1 VLRVPLRHLSAAALA
16 TGLLLAGSS
25 CAAALAAAARPPS
38 LTAPP
43 TSAPPAGRPASAS
56 TTSPSAKAST
66 VSQPASEPTTSP
78 PVDDPATSDPPN
90 EPTTSPPT
98 TSPPT
103 TSPPPTS
110 PPAPQPPAI
119 TAPSRAERV
128 AWFALAQVGK
138 PYVFGADGPDTFDC
152 SGLTRT
158 ALLTVGVDVPHHA
171 AWQATRGRAV
181 AKGDIRPGDL
191 VFTAG
196 GRPRHDL
203 GHVGIAV
210 SATEWVDAPAPGRRV
225 ERAPIPF
232 GRIQAVRRLVGA

>member
-1 VLRVPLRHLSAAALA
+1 VLHAPLRHLSAAALG
-16 TGLLLAGSS
+16 TGLLLAASS
-25 CAAALAAAARPPS
+25 GAATLAASAHPPS
-38 LTAPP
+38 LTAPALTAPALTAPAPPATDQPATTEPASEP
-43 TSAPPAGRPASAS
+43 TAAPPTSEPTVSAPTVSAPP
-56 TTSPSAKAST
+56 T
-66 VSQPASEPTTSP
+66 SEPTTSP
-78 PVDDPATSDPPN
+78 PAPRPAN
-90 EPTTSPPT
+90 PPT
-98 TSPPT
+98 
-103 TSPPPTS
+103 
-110 PPAPQPPAI
+110 
-119 TAPSRAERV
+119 RAERV

-181 AKGDIRPGDL
+181 AEGDIRPGDL

-196 GRPRHDL
+196 GRPRHDF